1 MCHSL
6 LSCSLDACM
15 SAPLSDGTPRDP
27 DHRVLASQHRAG
39 PPASGEHAIP
49 RPGKTGGLERGEGW
63 RESRGW
69 GGEDRKVLGHSQVGL
84 AGQTGCTG
92 VTVTITA
99 ENMSECLQGEEE
111 GRIAS
116 LHLGRLGS

>member
-1 MCHSL
+1 MP
-6 LSCSLDACM
+6 ACP
-15 SAPLSDGTPRDP
+15 PLCRTGRHETPTTVFWPRSTGPAHLRLESTPYQDP
-27 DHRVLASQHRAG
+27 VRQ
-39 PPASGEHAIP
+39 
-49 RPGKTGGLERGEGW
+49 EGW
-63 RESRGW
+63 RGERAGGRAGGG